1 MSTIRRV
8 LLPLLVA
15 SGLVL
20 GVLSAVPPAVAAGA
34 GRPWTIPALKQ
45 WTTSAGG
52 AGSFTADASTRV
64 VTDSPQLAATA
75 RTLATDLGDLLGR
88 EVDVAKGHP
97 RPHDVVLRTD
107 PAVRPKA
114 EGYRLAVASTTVI
127 SGATDTGV
135 FWGTRSVLQM
145 LTQNRTLPAGQ
156 AKDWPDYPYRGI
168 SLCNCSKFFS
178 VPWLVRLIKDMSY
191 LKYNQLHLEMRIAST
206 AHPENNSATGPVYS
220 PAQVRQIVSAGKRYH
235 VQVVQQVGTPGHMDY
250 YLAAHPG
257 LRAADASGT
266 ANPSNLDMADP
277 KALPYAKS
285 LLDEQMPQFPGSEW
299 YGGGDEYL
307 STAAAYEQY
316 PSLVKWAREQ
326 AGSDAPAA
334 DSWVLWQNR
343 IHDYVA
349 SRGRTLH
356 VWNDQLYEG
365 LPTRLDPGVVVDYW
379 IHQDGRTTPAEIAAN
394 GNDLVNVSDSLY
406 YASGGPPN
414 AQWIYETFTPSLFS
428 GGLTLPAD
436 DPHLLGAAMGV
447 WPAAYGDSQH
457 AVEQGMFGPL
467 RALAQKNWGGSPLVS
482 SYADFQPVEQAIGHA
497 PGYPTTGALAADRVY
512 TLRAGD
518 AAYAV
523 AAGAEDR
530 TGSLVT
536 AATPDT
542 AGGWLLQQDS
552 DGVYTLRSQADG
564 RCAEVAGQSYAD
576 DARIVTADCAADSDA
591 QKWLAEPTA
600 RGLVLRSGLSGRVLT
615 APSGG
620 AGTALVQR
628 YDTGAKDQRWTVA
641 AAASQVTG
649 ALTIDDPVVPAGGRT
664 DATVSLTNH
673 GSRPVTLSKVSLD
686 TPDGWTTQ
694 PRGTAPARLD
704 AGATATL
711 KWAVT
716 APADAAT
723 GFAQLRAVAVAE
735 GGDTG
740 ATGSAMTTAA
750 SLKGATAY
758 DADFVSG
765 TVTPIDLATGTAQDA
780 VTVGK
785 LPGTIVADPSGTT
798 LYVANQGSASVSVI
812 DTATR
817 EVTAT
822 VPVGTTPAGLALSPD
837 GTTLWVSAYSDNAVQ
852 PVDLTTLTAGPEIP
866 VGAGPENL
874 AMSPDGTTLWVAC
887 RTGNQV
893 VPVDT
898 ASRTAGTAVPVPNSP
913 FGIAIDRDGG
923 TVYVGQQ
930 TARTVLPIDTATR
943 TPGTPID
950 VGGAPFGLTVSP
962 DGKTLAVGVNDTYTA
977 AFVDLATGK
986 VRSSVLLGL
995 QPTQIAYTPDG
1006 TVAYAAVGAD
1016 GTVVPILTAD
1026 GETGPPIRVGSYPIA
1041 VTVVGAS

>member
-20 GVLSAVPPAVAAGA
+20 GVLSAAPPAVAAGA

-45 WTTSAGG
+45 WTTAAGP
-52 AGSFTADASTRV
+52 AFTADASTRV
-64 VTDSPQLAATA
+64 VTGDPQLTATA
-75 RTLATDLGDLLGR
+75 RTFATDLGALLGR
-88 EVDVAKGHP
+88 DIDVVTGPA

-107 PAVRPKA
+107 PSVRPEA
-114 EGYRLAVASTTVI
+114 EGYRLSVAATTVV
-127 SGATDTGV
+127 SGATGTGV

-145 LTQNRTLPAGQ
+145 LTQKRTLPAGTG
-156 AKDWPDYPYRGI
+156 KDWPDYPYRGI
-168 SLCNCSKFFS
+168 SLCNCAKFFS

-206 AHPENNSATGPVYS
+206 AHPENNSATDPVYS

-250 YLAAHPG
+250 YLAAHPE
-257 LRAADASGT
+257 LRAVDSSGAASG
-266 ANPSNLDMADP
+266 SNLDMADP
-277 KALPYAKS
+277 KALPYVKS
-285 LLDEQMPQFPGSEW
+285 LLDEQMPQFPGGVW

-307 STAAAYEQY
+307 SSAAGYEQY
-316 PSLVKWAREQ
+316 PSLVKWAQEQ
-326 AGSDAPAA
+326 AGSNAPAA

-343 IHDYVA
+343 VHDYVA
-349 SRGRTLH
+349 SKGRTLH

-365 LPTRLDPGVVVDYW
+365 LPTKLDPGVVVDYW
-379 IHQDGRTTPAEIAAN
+379 IHQDGRTTPTEIAAN
-394 GNDLVNVSDSLY
+394 GNALVNVSDSLY

-436 DPHLLGAAMGV
+436 DPHLLGSAMGV
-447 WPAAYGDSQH
+447 WPAAYGDTQH
-457 AVEQGMFGPL
+457 SVEQGLFGPL
-467 RALAQKNWGGSPLVS
+467 RALAQKNWGGTALVS
-482 SYADFQPVEQAIGHA
+482 SYADFQPVEQAVGHA
-497 PGYPTTGALAADRVY
+497 PGYDSAGALPGDRVY
-512 TLRAGD
+512 TLRAGNGV
-518 AAYAV
+518 YAV
-523 AAGAEDR
+523 AAGAGDR

-536 AATPDT
+536 GTGADAG
-542 AGGWLLQQDS
+542 GGWLLKEDT
-552 DGVYTLRSQADG
+552 DGVYTLRAQADG
-564 RCAEVAGQSYAD
+564 RCAEVSGQSYAQN
-576 DARIVTADCAADSDA
+576 ARIVTADCATDSDA

-600 RGLVLRSGLSGRVLT
+600 DGLVVRSALSGRVLT

-628 YDTGAKDQRWTVA
+628 YDTGGTGQRWTA
-641 AAASQVTG
+641 APAASQLTG
-649 ALTIDDPVVPAGGRT
+649 ALTIGAPVVPAGGRT
-664 DATVSLTNH
+664 GVTVSLTNH
-673 GSRPVTLSKVSLD
+673 SSHPVALPDVSLH
-686 TPDGWTTQ
+686 TPDGWTAEPQ
-694 PRGTAPARLD
+694 GTPPARLD

-711 KWAVT
+711 KWTAT
-716 APADAAT
+716 APPDAAT
-723 GFAQLRAVAVAE
+723 GFAQLRAVSA
-735 GGDTG
+735 TQG
-740 ATGSAMTTAA
+740 ATGSVMTTAT
-750 SLKGATAY
+750 SLKGATAF

-765 TVTPIDLATGTAQDA
+765 TVTPIDLATGTPQDPI
-780 VTVGK
+780 TVGK
-785 LPGTIVADPSGTT
+785 LPGTMVADPSGAT

-817 EVTAT
+817 KVTAT

-852 PVDLTTLTAGPEIP
+852 PVDLVTLTAGPEIP

-874 AMSPDGTTLWVAC
+874 AVSPDGTTLWVAC

-898 ASRTAGTAVPVPNSP
+898 AARTAGTAVPVPNSP
-913 FGIAIDRDGG
+913 FGIAVSQDGG

-930 TARTVLPIDTATR
+930 TAKTILPIDTATH

-950 VGGAPFGLTVSP
+950 VGGSPFGLTVSP

-986 VRSSVLLGL
+986 VRDSVLLGQ
-995 QPTQIAYTPDG
+995 QPTQLAYTPDG

-1016 GTVVPILTAD
+1016 GTVVPVLTAD